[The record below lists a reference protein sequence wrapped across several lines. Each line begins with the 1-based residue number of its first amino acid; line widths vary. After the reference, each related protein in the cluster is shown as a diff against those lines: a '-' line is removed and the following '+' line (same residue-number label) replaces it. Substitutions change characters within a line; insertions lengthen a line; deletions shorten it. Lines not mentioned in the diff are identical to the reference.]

1 MTDYEIRRATASDAS
16 SLATCIDSAYAIYAD
31 RDIDLPPVSDGI
43 ADDIQSNLVWV
54 AVRGRGIIGGLILIP
69 REDHA
74 ILANVAVEPSS
85 AGTGLGRALI
95 DVAVCE
101 ARNLGLTSLRLTTQ
115 ADIPENLRLY
125 EHLGWRQI
133 RRVANKVFMERD
145 LVD

>member
-1 MTDYEIRRATASDAS
+1 MTGYEIRRAKASDAS
-16 SLATCIDSAYAIYAD
+16 SLANCIDSAYAVYAD
-31 RDIDLPPVSDGI
+31 RGIDLPPVSDGI

-85 AGTGLGRALI
+85 TGMGLGRAFI
-95 DVAVCE
+95 DLAVGE
-101 ARNLGLTSLRLTTQ
+101 VRNLGLTTLRLTTH

-125 EHLGWRQI
+125 EHLGWRQTH
-133 RRVANKVFMERD
+133 RAANKVFMERNLAD
-145 LVD
+145 

>member
-1 MTDYEIRRATASDAS
+1 M
-16 SLATCIDSAYAIYAD
+16 ATCIDSAYAIYAD

-54 AVRGRGIIGGLILIP
+54 AVRGGGIIGGLILIP

-95 DVAVCE
+95 DVAVRE
-101 ARNLGLTSLRLTTQ
+101 ARNLGLTSLRLTTH

-133 RRVANKVFMERD
+133 GRVANKVFMERD